1 MIQINLLGLPKPKKG
16 KRASAAASM
25 PGEGPNPAILIMLA
39 LIVSVALLAVGYF
52 KVQRDKADIEK
63 KMAAAQK
70 EAQELALAKS
80 KYEEEQAQE
89 KTFLQR
95 KQVIEDLLAKKTG
108 PVDLLTKVG
117 DTINNTEGVWLNTM
131 IDDGHNVKLDGAAL
145 SVHQVATLMKNLQ
158 GTGYFRSVELTET
171 AQDTMVKDMAQFN
184 FTMTCEKLDKSQ
196 PPAGTA
202 AAGGTAATA
211 PKKM

>member
-16 KRASAAASM
+16 KRAAAASM
-25 PGEGPNPAILIMLA
+25 PGEGPNPAILI
-39 LIVSVALLAVGYF
+39 LIAVVLSIVALGVYYM
-52 KVQRDKADIEK
+52 KIQRDKADIEK

-95 KQVIEDLLAKKTG
+95 KQVIEDLLAKKQG
-108 PVDLLTKVG
+108 PVELLTKVG
-117 DTINNTEGVWLNTM
+117 DTVNSTDGVWLTM
-131 IDDGHNVKLDGAAL
+131 MGDDGHNVKLEGAAL
-145 SVHQVATLMKNLQ
+145 SMNQVAQLMGNLQ
-158 GTGYFRSVELTET
+158 KMGYFRNIELTET
-171 AQDTMVKDMAQFN
+171 AQDDQVKDMQQFN
-184 FTMTCEKLDKSQ
+184 FALVCEKLDKSQ
-196 PPAGTA
+196 PATSTTPAGGAT
-202 AAGGTAATA
+202 ATA